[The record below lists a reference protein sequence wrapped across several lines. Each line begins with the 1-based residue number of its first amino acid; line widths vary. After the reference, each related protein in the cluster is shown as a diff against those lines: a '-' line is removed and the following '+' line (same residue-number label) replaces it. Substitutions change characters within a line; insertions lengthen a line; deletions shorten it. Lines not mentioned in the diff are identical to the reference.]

1 MKVKDQ
7 IQKLLQGLNE
17 GLYEKEEVMALAL
30 LSAIAGESIFLL
42 GAPGVAKSLIARRL
56 KFAFQEGKAFEY
68 LMNRFS
74 TPDEIF
80 GPVSIT
86 ELKNDNYIR
95 KVEDYLPGATVVFL
109 DEIWKAGPSIQN
121 ALLTVLN
128 EKVYRNGAQEIK
140 VPMKA
145 LISASNELPSKG
157 EGLEA
162 LWDRFIL
169 RLVVG
174 GIKSQ
179 SAFNEMIDCKSRAYE
194 DNIDGE
200 LKIADNQY
208 KAWSQAIDNIKVPEN
223 VFQVIQVIRAAIQE
237 SNNKN
242 EEDTDDIYVSDR
254 RWRKV
259 IRLMRS
265 SAFLNGRSE
274 VDLMDCFLIFHCIW
288 DEEGQMEVVERI
300 VKNAIEKHG
309 YKLTVDSKVVQEE
322 LSELEA
328 EVLEE
333 TSFLKVI
340 QKERVKIYN
349 KTHYRVPGKDNQ
361 YIQIT
366 DYDGLSTTQQSTI
379 KFYLQSNLQFVH
391 QQSYYC
397 TKGSEKNTICIRDLH
412 SYNRTS
418 LPQHELELE
427 KYDDKIKATRKP
439 HTSTKKHFDERVAK
453 IKEQVVM
460 LHKEIENYRSNDLKH
475 LRVNLFVNPALADI
489 VESNLTALEKE
500 LRKFDIE
507 ANRIKTYYETVADQ
521 TK

>member
-7 IQKLLQGLNE
+7 IQKLLQDLNT

-56 KFAFQEGKAFEY
+56 KFGFQEGKAFEY

-86 ELKNDNYIR
+86 ELKNDNYVR
-95 KVEDYLPGATVVFL
+95 KVDDYLPGATVVFL

-174 GIKSQ
+174 GISSQ
-179 SAFNEMIDCKSRAYE
+179 EAFNTMIAAKSNAYE
-194 DNIDGE
+194 DNIDPK
-200 LKIADNQY
+200 LKITNNQY
-208 KAWSQAIDNIKVPEN
+208 AAWNQAIESIKVPDN
-223 VFQVIQVIRAAIQE
+223 VFQVIQVIRAAIQA
-237 SNNKN
+237 SNEKN
-242 EEDTDDIYVSDR
+242 QNHDEDIYVSDR

-265 SAFLNGRSE
+265 SAFLNGRTD
-274 VDLMDCFLIFHCIW
+274 VDLMDCFLIGHCIW
-288 DEEGQMEVVERI
+288 DDETQAQFVERI
-300 VKNAIEKHG
+300 VKDAVEKHG
-309 YKLTVDSKVVQEE
+309 YKLKID
-322 LSELEA
+322 
-328 EVLEE
+328 
-333 TSFLKVI
+333 LKVI
-340 QKERVKIYN
+340 KDELVDIDKESIEETNYLKPIQKDRVMVYSQAY
-349 KTHYRVPGKDNQ
+349 YRVPTNDNLFLLAS
-361 YIQIT
+361 
-366 DYDGLSTTQQSTI
+366 DYDNLGTTQSTNVKFFKQSGMQ
-379 KFYLQSNLQFVH
+379 YVH
-391 QQSYYC
+391 HTTLASRKGNQKNMIAIRNQHSYYNDQ
-397 TKGSEKNTICIRDLH
+397 GI
-412 SYNRTS
+412 
-418 LPQHELELE
+418 QHALEIE
-427 KYDDKIKATRKP
+427 NYIDQIKATRKP
-439 HTSTKKHFDERVAK
+439 HPSTKKHFDERIAK
-453 IKEQVVM
+453 IKEQVVA
-460 LHKEIENYRSNDLKH
+460 LHMEIENYRTNDLKH
-475 LRVNLFVNPALADI
+475 LRVNLFVNPSLAEI
-489 VESNLTALEKE
+489 VESNLSTLEKE
-500 LRKFDIE
+500 LQKFDIE

-521 TK
+521 SK